1 MTADRP
7 ASGIDQSVGQH
18 NVDARRRVRFA
29 ETISG
34 SSAAMGI
41 SGLAMVALVER
52 SPWLAARAA
61 RVILEDSYATRVS
74 SRRERGH
81 RLSGRVSGH

>member
-7 ASGIDQSVGQH
+7 ASGIESAGLRD
-18 NVDARRRVRFA
+18 VDAPRRVRFA

-81 RLSGRVSGH
+81 RLHGRAGSH

>member
-1 MTADRP
+1 MTADHP
-7 ASGIDQSVGQH
+7 AGLDESVEQGDVSG
-18 NVDARRRVRFA
+18 RRRVRFA

-81 RLSGRVSGH
+81 GVRRAGSH

>member
-1 MTADRP
+1 MTADRQ
-7 ASGIDQSVGQH
+7 AGLDESAEQREVSG
-18 NVDARRRVRFA
+18 RRVRFA

-81 RLSGRVSGH
+81 RPHRRTSSH